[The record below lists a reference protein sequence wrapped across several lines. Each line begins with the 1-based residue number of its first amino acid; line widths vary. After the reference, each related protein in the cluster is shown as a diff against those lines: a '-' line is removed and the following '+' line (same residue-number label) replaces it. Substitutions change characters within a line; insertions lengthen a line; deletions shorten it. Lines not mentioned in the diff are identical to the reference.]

1 MQLTLL
7 HGYPDYVGKRF
18 IICGNGTG
26 PASYVQVTATG
37 GGDPIIIPR
46 YQNYIDILF
55 PALTVSR
62 TYLVIPVPVLV
73 GARGTWRLKWTT
85 QSTGAEV
92 SASTNLS
99 AESVQIG
106 GFGGDY

>member
-18 IICGNGTG
+18 NWCGNGIG

-37 GGDPIIIPR
+37 GGDPLVLPGFG
-46 YQNYIDILF
+46 NYIDF
-55 PALTVSR
+55 AAPALTISR

-73 GARGTWRLKWTT
+73 GARATWRLKWTT
-85 QSTGAEV
+85 QSSGTEV
-92 SASTNLS
+92 SAAVNLS
-99 AESVQIG
+99 AESVQLA
-106 GFGGDY
+106 GFGGVY